1 MWIFWALLQRDYYI
15 CAALGGTKAAKL
27 ISASAAQKLQIEA
40 DYANAG
46 KNSQTAALLLLAGA
60 LLTGFVVV
68 SVQRCCYQREFGTL
82 PSPYQ
87 YKKLES
93 EAAVE
98 AFKLNMEK
106 LAKGQGKRR
115 ADMYFATMN
124 KKNPSDILKSA
135 YENLVAV
142 NKFDEAF
149 PSLEDYQELQAQ
161 AVMGISRDDRV
172 SKTELLRRANMP
184 CIKALIMKPKLR
196 GVGHVVRTDDARLPK
211 MVFFSDL
218 ATCARSIRHPL
229 KRFKHGL
236 KQKIQLNPILG

>member
-1 MWIFWALLQRDYYI
+1 M
-15 CAALGGTKAAKL
+15 
-27 ISASAAQKLQIEA
+27 
-40 DYANAG
+40 
-46 KNSQTAALLLLAGA
+46 LAGA
-60 LLTGFVVV
+60 LLTAFVVV
-68 SVQRCCYQREFGTL
+68 SVQRCCYQHQFGTL

-115 ADMYFATMN
+115 DDMYFATMN
-124 KKNPSDILKSA
+124 KKNPSDSLKSA

-142 NKFDEAF
+142 NKFDE
-149 PSLEDYQELQAQ
+149 EDYQELQAQ

-172 SKTELLRRANMP
+172 SNTELLRRANMS

-196 GVGHVVRTDDARLPK
+196 GGW
-211 MVFFSDL
+211 
-218 ATCARSIRHPL
+218 TCGSNGRRAPPED
-229 KRFKHGL
+229 GL
-236 KQKIQLNPILG
+236 LL

>member
-1 MWIFWALLQRDYYI
+1 MLQPRKSY
-15 CAALGGTKAAKL
+15 KSK
-27 ISASAAQKLQIEA
+27 QITRTRE
-40 DYANAG
+40 

-60 LLTGFVVV
+60 LLTAFVVV

-87 YKKLES
+87 YEKLES

-115 ADMYFATMN
+115 ADMCFATMN

-184 CIKALIMKPKLR
+184 CIKALVMKPKLR
-196 GVGHVVRTDDARLPK
+196 GLDMWFERTTRASRRWSSSLTWLPVRVALDT
-211 MVFFSDL
+211 
-218 ATCARSIRHPL
+218 H
-229 KRFKHGL
+229 
-236 KQKIQLNPILG
+236 